1 MHCIERLSG
10 HISHRT
16 RRHRLG
22 GWCAFWALTA
32 APAVAQAQPTPAIA
46 DSPVTFDGRGVTVRG
61 TDGITA
67 LTVRFRVQQLYSVSA
82 ADASGLEVTRTQFAI
97 RRMRLRFAG
106 TIRDPRLRVNVQ
118 LSFARSDLDQENT
131 GIANV
136 LRDANV
142 SWQFTPQFAATI
154 GQGKLPGN
162 RQRQVSSADL
172 QSPERSPVNALFT
185 VDRDVGLFLAYAR
198 DLGRARVV
206 WRGALSSGEGRNPA
220 TGDGGVAVTSRVDFL
235 PFGAFTN
242 GGDYIEGDQ
251 AREPSLKLSLGGAVS
266 RNDRAIRTGGQ
277 LGPLLAAP
285 QGMTTYFADALLK
298 RRGVAVAAEYAHRV
312 SPFPVLPVATA
323 TRFVYAGQGLS
334 VQASWLLPRSSWEP
348 MLRVTTVTPALAIQS
363 LARVESL
370 AEQSVGLTRYVQGHR
385 VKINTELLHSRFS
398 QRPLGMH
405 RSEWTLRM
413 GTEVGI

>member
-1 MHCIERLSG
+1 MICIGNSTKNFRPRTCRRRLRG
-10 HISHRT
+10 WW
-16 RRHRLG
+16 RLL
-22 GWCAFWALTA
+22 AVSA
-32 APAVAQAQPTPAIA
+32 APALVHAQPTPAIA
-46 DSPVTFDGRGVTVRG
+46 EAPVTFDGRGVTVRG
-61 TDGITA
+61 TDGVTA
-67 LTVRFRVQQLYSVSA
+67 LNVRFRVQQVYSVTA
-82 ADASGLEVTRTQFAI
+82 ADESGLDVTRTQFAI
-97 RRMRLRFAG
+97 RRMRLRFSG

-162 RQRQVSSADL
+162 RQRQVSSGDL

-198 DLGRARVV
+198 DIGRARLV
-206 WRGALSSGEGRNPA
+206 WRSALSSGEGRNPSA
-220 TGDGGVAVTSRVDFL
+220 GDGGVAVTSRVDFL
-235 PFGAFTN
+235 PFGPFTN
-242 GGDYIEGDQ
+242 GGDYVEGDQ
-251 AREPSLKLSLGGAVS
+251 EREPSLKLSLAGAVS

-277 LGPLLAAP
+277 LGPLLPAP
-285 QGMTTYFADALLK
+285 RGMTTYFADALLK

-312 SPFPVLPVATA
+312 SPSAVAPGAPA

-348 MLRVTTVTPALAIQS
+348 MLRVTTVTPALALQS
-363 LARVESL
+363 LAAVESVS
-370 AEQSVGLTRYVQGHR
+370 EQAVGLTRYMQGHR
-385 VKINTELLHSRFS
+385 VKVNADLLHSRFA
-398 QRPLGMH
+398 QRSLAMQ

-413 GTEVGI
+413 GAEVGI